1 MKARQSISNHSGMT
15 RQDMLLALA
24 AGVAVV
30 AVLVVLGVRNAR
42 TQRAI
47 QTTQA
52 RMAVLRTAIE
62 QHQLEI
68 GQPPRALADLIA
80 AHSEIPSSPFLAD
93 TTVTNDAWGSPYA
106 YTIHVSVV
114 TNPNRVV
121 TTNRN
126 HVIVSMGPDTMT
138 NAQDNIVL
146 RWHAEQSPS
155 PYR

>member
-1 MKARQSISNHSGMT
+1 MKATRSITNRQGMT
-15 RQDMLLALA
+15 RQDMLLAIA

-30 AVLVVLGVRNAR
+30 AVLVVLGVRNAGR
-42 TQRAI
+42 QKAI

-80 AHSEIPSSPFLAD
+80 SHSGIPSSPFLAD
-93 TTVTNDAWGSPYA
+93 AAITNDAWGSPYA
-106 YTIHVSVV
+106 YTIHVAVV
-114 TNPNRVV
+114 TNRNRVV

-126 HVIVSMGPDTMT
+126 HLIVSMGPDRMT

-146 RWHAEQSPS
+146 QWHAEQSPA
-155 PYR
+155 PYH